1 MTYGRQT
8 YGVLLDEESIARQS
22 GALLVYLEPFND
34 RVGVTALSYKT
45 GAILR
50 RGDEL
55 WVRADLK
62 AHNIPIIEAQP
73 LSEGALMGVYMDFD
87 RRADK
92 AWKPAEYLL
101 KFAAAV
107 SEATVKRRPR

>member
-8 YGVLLDEESIARQS
+8 YGVILDEERIARES
-22 GALLVYLEPFND
+22 GALLVYLLPHKG
-34 RVGVTALSYKT
+34 VIGVTALSYKT

-50 RGDEL
+50 RGTEV

-62 AHNIPIIEAQP
+62 AHNIPIIEAEP

-92 AWKPAEYLL
+92 AWTSAEYLL

-107 SEATVKRRPR
+107 SEATVKKPR